1 MSSKPSSSEH
11 VGVIGAGS
19 FGTVFSNLLA
29 KNRQVL
35 LYARRQDRAEE
46 LERTRVYHYRGQDWK
61 LDDRITVIHDPER
74 LAGACELIFPVV
86 PSQSFRKMLQQFAPY
101 LHPYHKLL
109 HATKGLEVQVSDEQS
124 LQTVEKLRRSQ
135 VKTMSELITEETR
148 VVRIGCVAGPNLAS
162 EIADGEP
169 AATVVASPFDE
180 VIREGQLALRSKS
193 FRVHGA
199 HDMIGIELAGALK
212 NIMAIAAGMLAGLDL
227 GINTRAMLIT
237 RGLAEMVLL
246 GKGMGAKVNA
256 FLGLAGIGDL
266 VATCSSPS
274 SRNFSVGLQLGQG
287 KALPEIVASMPETAE
302 GVKTI
307 SIARGIAKAYKISAP
322 ITTVLYRIM
331 YEDLQPT
338 KGVELLM
345 EFPYTSD
352 GEFL

>member
-1 MSSKPSSSEH
+1 MSSKPSSKEY

-29 KNRQVL
+29 TNRQVL
-35 LYARRQDRAEE
+35 LYARRKDRAEE
-46 LERTRVYHYRGQDWK
+46 LQRTRIYHYRGNDWK
-61 LDDRITVIHDPER
+61 LDDNIAVIHDPAQ
-74 LAGACELIFPVV
+74 LANECELIFPVV
-86 PSQSFRKMLQQFAPY
+86 PSQGFRAMLKEFAPF

-109 HATKGLEVQVSDEQS
+109 HATKGLEVNLPEGQS
-124 LQTVEKLRRSQ
+124 FKGLDKLRRDQ
-135 VKTMSELITEETR
+135 VKTMSELIREETR
-148 VVRIGCVAGPNLAS
+148 VVRIGCVAGPNLAE
-162 EIADGEP
+162 EIANGEP

-180 VIREGQLALRSKS
+180 VIREGQLALRSS
-193 FRVHGA
+193 NFRVHGA

-212 NIMAIAAGMLAGLDL
+212 NVMAIAAGLLAGLDL

-237 RGLAEMVLL
+237 RGLAEMVML

-266 VATCSSPS
+266 VATCSSPA
-274 SRNFSVGLQLGQG
+274 SRNFSVGIRLGQG
-287 KALPEIVASMPETAE
+287 ETLEEILASMPETAE

-307 SIARGIAKAYKISAP
+307 SIARALARKYKISAP
-322 ITTVLYRIM
+322 ITMVLHRIM
-331 YEDLQPT
+331 YEDLSPS

-352 GEFL
+352 GEFM